1 MADNSQNN
9 KRIVKNTFF
18 LYVRMFFVMLLAL
31 YSTRVIL
38 QAIGVLDYGIY
49 NVVAGFVS
57 LFAVLNNSLTT
68 GTSRFYN
75 YALGKSD
82 QNEVVQVYNASL
94 RIQILLLI
102 VLIVVT
108 EFIGMWYI
116 NNKMNIPIDRLSAAI
131 IVFQYSLISLVFL
144 ALQIP
149 YSAAVMAYERMDYYA
164 IVSIIVAI
172 GKLGIC
178 FLVMYTSYDKL
189 VLYGILLTSISAI
202 NYFLYFFYCKKK
214 FPYLRI
220 IKVKDKG
227 LFKSLLTFS
236 GWSVLDPF
244 SYIVRDQGSNMTLN
258 LFFGPIVNAAY
269 GIAAQVSGA
278 VTGFSSSLSIAF
290 RPQII
295 QSYSGGDYKRT
306 KQLMLSMSKINYAL
320 QILFA
325 IPLIFELKY
334 ILSLWLGKD
343 YPPFTLIFS
352 ILVLMINCF
361 NTLNEPI
368 SIIMVAT
375 GRIKKIKS
383 ISLVIICSVVPIG
396 YLMFTLGLPPYAIY
410 IAMFVLTIINQIS
423 CVMIMTSEFKGIKP
437 MEYFKAILIPCLF
450 FTLLALL
457 VPFCISLILQIS
469 FVRLVLTFLL
479 TSISTLALSYL
490 ILLSDTERNL
500 VKEMFN
506 KTIHKFHIK

>member
-1 MADNSQNN
+1 MADNLKNN

-18 LYVRMFFVMLLAL
+18 LSVRMFFVLLITL
-31 YSTRVIL
+31 YTTRIIL
-38 QAIGVLDYGIY
+38 QALGVLDYGIY
-49 NVVAGFVS
+49 NVVAGFVT
-57 LFAVLNNSLTT
+57 LFTVLNSSLTT

-75 YALGKSD
+75 YALGKGD
-82 QNEVVQVYNASL
+82 QNEFVLIYNSSL
-94 RIQILLLI
+94 RIQIILLI
-102 VLIVVT
+102 VLIVVI
-108 EFIGMWYI
+108 EIVGMWYI
-116 NNKMNIPIDRLSAAI
+116 NNKMNIPRDRLSAAI
-131 IVFQYSLISLVFL
+131 IVFQYSVVSLVFL
-144 ALQIP
+144 FLQIP
-149 YSAAVMAYERMDYYA
+149 YSAAIMAYERMEFYA

-172 GKLGIC
+172 GKLGIS
-178 FLVMYTSYDKL
+178 FFVMYTSYDKL
-189 VLYGILLTSISAI
+189 VLYSILMTSISAL
-202 NYFLYFFYCKKK
+202 NYLLYFFYCKKK

-244 SYIVRDQGSNMTLN
+244 SYAVRDQGSNMILN
-258 LFFGPIVNAAY
+258 LFFGPIVNASY

-278 VTGFSSSLSIAF
+278 VTGFTSSLSIAF

-306 KQLMLSMSKINYAL
+306 KQLMLSMSKINYTI

-325 IPLIFELKY
+325 IPLMFELKY
-334 ILSLWLGKD
+334 ILSLWLGNE
-343 YPPFTLIFS
+343 YPPFALVFS
-352 ILVLMINCF
+352 ILVIMINSF
-361 NTLNEPI
+361 NMLNEPV

-375 GRIKKIKS
+375 GKIKKIKS

-396 YLMFTLGLPPYAIY
+396 YLMFTLGLPPYTIY
-410 IAMFVLTIINQIS
+410 IAMFVLTFINQIS
-423 CVMIMTSEFKGIKP
+423 CVIIMSSEFKGIKP
-437 MEYFKAILIPCLF
+437 MEYLKAILIPCLI
-450 FTLLALL
+450 FTILALL

-469 FVRLVLTFLL
+469 FLRLVLTFLL

-500 VKEMFN
+500 VKEIYN
-506 KTIHKFHIK
+506 ITVNKFHIK